1 MNQYGHQLQNQHR
14 IARPNEYATISD
26 PETFFTQLGE
36 LAQSQITEL
45 RDQILAGRRPDES
58 LEDFRLRS
66 YRALATAK
74 EIVLTDLLPP
84 TAEAEEDL
92 TMDDDPTVASYYLRL
107 ATIDQALADTSSQ
120 AS

>member
-1 MNQYGHQLQNQHR
+1 MNQYGHQLQNRHR
-14 IARPNEYATISD
+14 IARPDQHATISD
-26 PETFFTQLGE
+26 PDTFFSQLGD

-45 RDQILAGRRPDES
+45 RDQLLGSPRPDES

-66 YRALATAK
+66 YQALATAE
-74 EIVLTDLLPP
+74 EIVLTDLLP
-84 TAEAEEDL
+84 TAEAEEDM
-92 TMDDDPTVASYYLRL
+92 TMSDDPTVASYYLRL